1 MKYLL
6 LTVILMVAWG
16 VWRNHQRRTE
26 APPSPH
32 RPPPAALTL
41 VQMVPCAHC
50 GMHVPQSEA
59 VQRDGHS
66 YCSAAHA
73 QRGPA

>member
-16 VWRNHQRRTE
+16 IWRNHQRRT
-26 APPSPH
+26 APPAPH
-32 RPPPAALTL
+32 RPPPTALTL

-73 QRGPA
+73 QHGPA